1 MTAIKNLV
9 GKQERV
15 VFVDQNVSVRDA
27 AKAMAQSN
35 VGCTAVMNEGLLV
48 GLFTE
53 RDVLKRVLLQDLD
66 VDEVLVGDV
75 MTREIITIDGETDI
89 RLARNLMKDRHI
101 RHLPV
106 IEEAT
111 GTLIGVLS
119 IRDLV
124 LEEIAEVQ
132 KYLHL
137 EES

>member
-1 MTAIKNLV
+1 MTSVRILV
-9 GKQERV
+9 GKQKRV
-15 VFVDQNVSVRDA
+15 VFVDQEASVRDA

-35 VGCTAVMNEGLLV
+35 VGCTAVMEGGRLA

-66 VDEVLVGDV
+66 VDAVLVRDV
-75 MTREIITIDGETDI
+75 MTTEIITTKGDTDI
-89 RLARNLMKDRHI
+89 RLARILMREHHI

-106 IEEAT
+106 LDDSD
-111 GTLIGVLS
+111 GSLIGVLS

>member
-53 RDVLKRVLLQDLD
+53 RDVLKRVLLQYLD